1 MAIRVDSIRLR
12 LTLWYA
18 AILAIALI
26 AMAVATYTLLDRL
39 ATTRATA
46 SLIETGGA
54 VLATGG
60 RGERGL
66 ENAVR
71 RFRAPDRRV
80 VLYAPDGRVLAA
92 SDPPPFG
99 PPVAEEV
106 FAAVPPLASVPVSR
120 RPSQPA
126 GADARSRPP
135 RPDSADPNRFDA
147 APRREAR
154 SREDTIFA
162 RNDSAR
168 AGRTGRG
175 DDGPLPDSGRDR
187 AERADRG
194 PSPDD
199 RARSAGPASRV
210 MRLRPGDSPVRV
222 GARPLRRGDGSVLAV
237 IASTRQEQLLR
248 EQARL
253 ALALA
258 VGVTLLIAVVPGS
271 LLVRRS
277 LAPIGD
283 MTRQAARIGAE
294 RLGERLPTGNPRDEL
309 GALARVLNDLL
320 DRLQAAFAQQRR
332 FMAEAAHELRTPVA
346 VVRAET
352 ELALSGERPAAE
364 YREALGVVW
373 SESERLGRIVDDLLT
388 LSRAEAGE
396 YPLRAGHADLAEVVA
411 DVVRA
416 HRALA
421 ATRDVTLVA
430 DTADELPLN
439 GDEVLLSRMLRNLV
453 ENAVKHGRI
462 GDQVR
467 VEARRDGDT
476 YVLRVADTGPGI
488 SEAARDRV
496 WEPFFR
502 GAGARAGGAEGG
514 AGLGLPIA
522 RWIAEAHGGV
532 LELADTGPHGT
543 VFEARIPVQTPLP
556 VA

>member
-18 AILAIALI
+18 AILAIALV

-39 ATTRATA
+39 ATARATA

-92 SDPPPFG
+92 SEPPPFG

-106 FAAVPPLASVPVSR
+106 FAAVPPLADVPVSR
-120 RPSQPA
+120 RPPQPA
-126 GADARSRPP
+126 GADARRAPWPDSAGSP
-135 RPDSADPNRFDA
+135 RPDT
-147 APRREAR
+147 APRRDAR
-154 SREDTIFA
+154 SRADTIFPREDTRRGA
-162 RNDSAR
+162 AE
-168 AGRTGRG
+168 RG
-175 DDGPLPDSGRDR
+175 DDGQRPDSGRDGGQ
-187 AERADRG
+187 RADRG

-199 RARSAGPASRV
+199 RPRAAGPSSRV
-210 MRLRPGDSPVRV
+210 MRLRPDDSPVRV

-258 VGVTLLIAVVPGS
+258 VGVTLLIAVIPGS

-453 ENAVKHGRI
+453 ENAVKHGRM

-467 VEARRDGDT
+467 VEARREDEH

-488 SEAARDRV
+488 SEAARERV

-522 RWIAEAHGGV
+522 RWIAEAHGGT
-532 LELADTGPHGT
+532 LELADPGPHGT

-556 VA
+556 VG

>member
-18 AILAIALI
+18 AILAIALV

-39 ATTRATA
+39 ATARATA

-106 FAAVPPLASVPVSR
+106 FAAVPPLRDVPVSR

-126 GADARSRPP
+126 GADARPRSP
-135 RPDSADPNRFDA
+135 RPDSAEFTRMDTA
-147 APRREAR
+147 IRRAGR
-154 SREDTIFA
+154 SRYDTLFAREDTGP
-162 RNDSAR
+162 RV
-168 AGRTGRG
+168 AG
-175 DDGPLPDSGRDR
+175 SGRDGPSSDAGR
-187 AERADRG
+187 GPSERADRG

-199 RARSAGPASRV
+199 RPRVAGPASRV

-467 VEARRDGDT
+467 VEARRDGDV

-488 SEAARDRV
+488 SDAARERV

-502 GAGARAGGAEGG
+502 GAGARAAGAEGG

-532 LELADTGPHGT
+532 LDLAETGPHGT